1 VVVVDISGARA
12 LVAGATGVLG
22 GGIARAL
29 HSEGGRVALAG
40 RDERKLAALADE
52 LGGVPISV
60 FDALDVKRCAA
71 VVDEA
76 ADALGGLDV
85 VVVAIGVAAFG
96 PADAADDAVTEHL
109 LAVNTKAPMA
119 LARAGVARMTDG
131 GAVAVLSAILA
142 DYPTAGM
149 AAYSASKAGLSAW
162 LTAVRPELRRRGVTV
177 FDVRP
182 PHIETGLAGRAIAG
196 QAPPMKAAATVDQ
209 LVSLVVS
216 TGSGPG
222 AASCATTCRRASS
235 PDAEAGRQP
244 TTSRSQL
251 RNTAAPASPDFS
263 GWNWVADSAPFSTAA
278 TKSSPW
284 LAQVTSGG
292 RIAVDTSI
300 SHRRTPKL
308 CTK

>member
-1 VVVVDISGARA
+1 MVVVDISGARA

-29 HSEGGRVALAG
+29 HSEGARVALAG
-40 RDERKLAALADE
+40 RDEQKLAALADE
-52 LGGVPISV
+52 LGGAPISV
-60 FDALDVKRCAA
+60 FDALDLKRCAA
-71 VVDEA
+71 AVDEA

-131 GAVAVLSAILA
+131 GVVAVLSAILA

-177 FDVRP
+177 FDIRP

-196 QAPPMKAAATVDQ
+196 QAPPMKAAATVDE
-209 LVSLVVS
+209 LVALVVDGIRDRAPRAALRPAEGRVRR
-216 TGSGPG
+216 TLRPG
-222 AASCATTCRRASS
+222 VSPPRRAASCA
-235 PDAEAGRQP
+235 
-244 TTSRSQL
+244 
-251 RNTAAPASPDFS
+251 APPR
-263 GWNWVADSAPFSTAA
+263 P
-278 TKSSPW
+278 
-284 LAQVTSGG
+284 
-292 RIAVDTSI
+292 R
-300 SHRRTPKL
+300 RRTSPGG
-308 CTK
+308 TGWPPAPRSPRPRRSPRRGSPR